1 MRQFRAG
8 HIPRTGSRR
17 VFGKKSAKKFVCNG
31 CGYRFEAGEE
41 GRMTAPHAYRH
52 YPECPPEC
60 VGGGA

>member
-1 MRQFRAG
+1 M
-8 HIPRTGSRR
+8 
-17 VFGKKSAKKFVCNG
+17 FGKKSAKKFVCNG